1 MPLNLVQ
8 HRTGPSVWERSRAR
22 GQWDVER
29 WLAAMLAGAFVLAG
43 LRRRSTAGW
52 LMAAGGGGL
61 AWWAASAIDTRN
73 LRRGQ
78 IFAFI
83 PKREQG
89 DVIGEASEESFPAS
103 DAPAFTSTTG
113 NAAGPCRENGNA
125 GRASRC

>member
-8 HRTGPSVWERSRAR
+8 HRSGPSVWDRSRAR
-22 GQWDVER
+22 DQWDVER

-43 LRRRSTAGW
+43 LRRRSMAGW
-52 LMAAGGGGL
+52 LLAAGGGGL

-73 LRRGQ
+73 LRRGRL
-78 IFAFI
+78 FAVL
-83 PKREQG
+83 PRRDDG

-113 NAAGPCRENGNA
+113 NAAGPCDENG
-125 GRASRC
+125 GRARRC